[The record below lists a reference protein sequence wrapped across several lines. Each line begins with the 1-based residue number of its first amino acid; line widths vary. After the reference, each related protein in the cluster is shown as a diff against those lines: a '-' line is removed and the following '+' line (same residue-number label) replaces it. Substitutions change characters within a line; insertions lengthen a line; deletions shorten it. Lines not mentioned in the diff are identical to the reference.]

1 MARDKRRVLDVR
13 EMPAP
18 LHHHEVCIRQP
29 LMPQRGV
36 GRRHDLVVVAP
47 NDKRRQFDA
56 VQPFLQIG
64 IVPRGCQPSFAT
76 VKRFLSITS
85 ICSSLGVNASRRSA
99 KD

>member
-1 MARDKRRVLDVR
+1 MVRNESGLLDMR

-18 LHHHEVCIRQP
+18 FHHDEPRIRQAFT
-29 LMPQRGV
+29 PQRCI
-36 GRRHDLVVVAP
+36 GRWHDLVVVAP
-47 NDKRRQFDA
+47 NDQRRQLMRCSHFSRSGLY
-56 VQPFLQIG
+56 Q
-64 IVPRGCQPSFAT
+64 RGCQPSFAT